1 VAGLKNLAMTNKE
14 SKKMKELERV
24 HEERRTEYER
34 KKLDRQW
41 AKLSDDVKN
50 DIRKK
55 IILDEKNNGFNGRI
69 QKLKDTVKD
78 RISAGEIDPNAD
90 IEKELIARMD
100 QSEKDDLLK
109 ILKAKKNTG
118 LMRAWGYENKNVHPD
133 K

>member
-1 VAGLKNLAMTNKE
+1 MINKE
-14 SKKMKELERV
+14 SKKTRELGKI

-55 IILDEKNNGFNGRI
+55 IILDNKNKGFNGRI
-69 QKLKDTVKD
+69 QKLKDAVKD

-90 IEKELIARMD
+90 FEKELIAKMD
-100 QSEKDDLLK
+100 QREKDDLLK

-118 LMRAWGYENKNVHPD
+118 LMGAWGYKNENVHPD